1 MTGGG
6 IAVQLFNSVYLLIV
20 TLIISVPLSLG
31 AGIYL
36 SEYANQKHW
45 LTGVVRSAIEV
56 LSSLPSIVVG
66 LFGMLIFVLQ
76 FGLGFSVLS
85 GALALTVFNL
95 PLMTR
100 NVEESLRA
108 IPTSQREGGLALGM
122 SRWETATQV
131 ILPAAVPESLLGLS
145 YLQDAFLVKLRL

>member
-1 MTGGG
+1 
-6 IAVQLFNSVYLLIV
+6 
-20 TLIISVPLSLG
+20 
-31 AGIYL
+31 
-36 SEYANQKHW
+36 
-45 LTGVVRSAIEV
+45 
-56 LSSLPSIVVG
+56 
-66 LFGMLIFVLQ
+66 MLIFVLQ

-145 YLQDAFLVKLRL
+145 YLQDAFW